1 MQVTNTGAS
10 LWWAWWADRQN
21 EISMELFIGP
31 LNDLTGNITKL
42 IEDFEK

>member
-1 MQVTNTGAS
+1 MFS
-10 LWWAWWADRQN
+10 LVIVIQN